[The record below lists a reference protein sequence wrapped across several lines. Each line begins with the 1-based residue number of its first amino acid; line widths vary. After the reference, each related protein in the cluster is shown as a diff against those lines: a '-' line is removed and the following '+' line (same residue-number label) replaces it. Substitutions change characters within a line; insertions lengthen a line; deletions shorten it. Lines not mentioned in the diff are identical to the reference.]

1 MAILKKASFPPI
13 YLMNE
18 NQQFNLQ
25 TSSQGLTLYGESNQP
40 IYQLQEPVVLVQGMA
55 TNSNTVHLVVLKTS
69 GELCYILVPHL
80 GKPQSTVLTKLDM
93 RLHKYSRLI
102 LLANNGMVHIFYAHS
117 HQAIPELWY
126 IEHFFWSGKT
136 WQSVHLGEVVNSR
149 QPLYQVSLDSQGNLH
164 FIAMTY
170 QGGQSLL
177 MSNRFHGTFHIWGNP
192 TQTLKISR
200 EVVDMTTIL
209 TPDNTHHLFWT
220 QKTMEGQFEVFW
232 AKRSKVQELSS
243 AWHQS
248 SAPIRNLE
256 GPWRG
261 FGSIEVNGSLWLLA
275 WAGQASLLLYD
286 GETWRATST
295 QLFDHRPIELIRKC
309 DRSFYN
315 TIWLEEKGNKRAPLF
330 AEQIGLP
337 APLQTPVPPLPL
349 TPPIPAFVP
358 NLQSSAIPTQPV
370 PSIEI
375 PQPQSLTAYMPG
387 SPSPAPASGI
397 LEAPLQTGEPL
408 APIMQPNS
416 ETVDSIEVQ
425 PESPSSLETSL
436 IISQLISEA
445 LEPLVRSVSSLQEE
459 RNTFSGLLEALIVK
473 HEGTEASLFQLNQKI
488 QELGNPPLD
497 LEVPEPIPQSLTV
510 ITPGYDSASES
521 KDEKAAVPFVEETI
535 NPLILS
541 VSELEKDREIL
552 VAALERIS
560 EQMNE
565 LRNQQNLEKEKGF
578 WRKWFS

>member
-13 YLMNE
+13 YLMSE

-25 TSSQGLTLYGESNQP
+25 TSAQGLTLYGESNQP

-69 GELCYILVPHL
+69 GELCYIIVPHL
-80 GKPQSTVLTKLDM
+80 GKPQNTVLTKLDM

-102 LLANNGMVHIFYAHS
+102 LLANNGVVHIFYAHS

-209 TPDNTHHLFWT
+209 TPDNTHHLFWI

-248 SAPIRNLE
+248 SAPIRTLE

-286 GETWRATST
+286 GETWRVTST
-295 QLFDHRPIELIRKC
+295 QLFDHRPIELIRKSE
-309 DRSFYN
+309 RSFYN
-315 TIWLEEKGNKRAPLF
+315 TIWLEEKGNKRSPLF

-358 NLQSSAIPTQPV
+358 NLQSSVVPTQPV

-375 PQPQSLTAYMPG
+375 PQAQSLIAYVPD
-387 SPSPAPASGI
+387 SPPPASTSGVLEASLQPCESSVAESPAI
-397 LEAPLQTGEPL
+397 EP
-408 APIMQPNS
+408 PISELDPIEIQPN
-416 ETVDSIEVQ
+416 
-425 PESPSSLETSL
+425 SPSSLETSL

-445 LEPLVRSVSSLQEE
+445 LEPLVRSVSS
-459 RNTFSGLLEALIVK
+459 
-473 HEGTEASLFQLNQKI
+473 SLSQLNQKI
-488 QELGNPPLD
+488 QELGNPNLD
-497 LEVPEPIPQSLTV
+497 LEVPEPIPQALTE
-510 ITPGYDSASES
+510 ITTDYDLTSES

-535 NPLILS
+535 SPLIQS
-541 VSELEKDREIL
+541 ISELEKDREIL
-552 VAALERIS
+552 VAALEKIS

-565 LRNQQNLEKEKGF
+565 LQNQQNLEKEKGF